1 MSYIYIYIYIYF
13 YTYMTNLRKM
23 TLPIAFIP
31 SCLGP
36 RFKISGDP
44 SVLMPCA
51 PCDRTRWPSTEP
63 LPHASLA
70 QGSLDLAFAG
80 FVPQQL
86 RYSIWPPVFLFF
98 LISLEGFVRV
108 FNWKIRVWR
117 LLRTQ
122 SKAFLYYSLGFLLA
136 HVSLPYN
143 ITVNVIGGPGP
154 HMVVRQCTKHNKLKG
169 LIVSRS
175 ISKVYLE
182 NNIFSFAFPN
192 IFLFCFS
199 FFF

>member
-1 MSYIYIYIYIYF
+1 MIREARATRKVVLPCTTVKPHWHVVVSPAPCVIPADITHHICLLILNVIYYMSYIYIYIYIYF

-108 FNWKIRVWR
+108 FN
-117 LLRTQ
+117 
-122 SKAFLYYSLGFLLA
+122 
-136 HVSLPYN
+136 
-143 ITVNVIGGPGP
+143 
-154 HMVVRQCTKHNKLKG
+154 
-169 LIVSRS
+169 
-175 ISKVYLE
+175 
-182 NNIFSFAFPN
+182 
-192 IFLFCFS
+192 
-199 FFF
+199 